1 MNILICDDEAQYIED
16 IEKNVKY
23 YFMNKFQDVHFDCF
37 DDAKDIMSNPP
48 EKYDIAFLDIEMG
61 EFNGITVARKLKS
74 KNSRLVIFF
83 ITAYN
88 NYLDDAMDLNAFRFL
103 SKPLDVKRLFTGL
116 EKALE
121 LIDNTVIEFMLKES
135 GEINKIVASD
145 IIYIEIIGH
154 YTKVVS
160 TKGEFISNN
169 SIRYWLENLI
179 STYFFHVH
187 KSFIINTNYITKYNK
202 DSVVLNNKYYVP
214 IAYRKRSLF
223 RQYFLRKIEEH

>member
-88 NYLDDAMDLNAFRFL
+88 NYLDDAMDLNAFR
-103 SKPLDVKRLFTGL
+103 
-116 EKALE
+116 
-121 LIDNTVIEFMLKES
+121 
-135 GEINKIVASD
+135 
-145 IIYIEIIGH
+145 
-154 YTKVVS
+154 
-160 TKGEFISNN
+160 
-169 SIRYWLENLI
+169 
-179 STYFFHVH
+179 
-187 KSFIINTNYITKYNK
+187 
-202 DSVVLNNKYYVP
+202 
-214 IAYRKRSLF
+214 
-223 RQYFLRKIEEH
+223 